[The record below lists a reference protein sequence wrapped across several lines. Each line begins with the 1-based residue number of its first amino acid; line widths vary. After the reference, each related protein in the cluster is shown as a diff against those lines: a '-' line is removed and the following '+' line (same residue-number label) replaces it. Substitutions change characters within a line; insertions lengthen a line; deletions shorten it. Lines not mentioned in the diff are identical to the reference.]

1 MYQAAGDARLMT
13 RVSDRRFWAG
23 AGGRT
28 REGTGRSCGETRGVL
43 WQPKMSAVVLC
54 LLCNAEDAMAS
65 VPQKRTLLL
74 KKNRRCAAD
83 LYVLRRFGAPPRAN
97 FDHLG
102 YLGYL
107 GYLVKRP

>member
-43 WQPKMSAVVLC
+43 WQHKISDVARQNLCVITDHFAPLKNSRFSFAVPPYEGIV
-54 LLCNAEDAMAS
+54 
-65 VPQKRTLLL
+65 Q
-74 KKNRRCAAD
+74 
-83 LYVLRRFGAPPRAN
+83 APN
-97 FDHLG
+97 
-102 YLGYL
+102 
-107 GYLVKRP
+107 